1 MPDSLSMNESI
12 SKVLAI
18 KNEGNKAYV
27 EGIGCPKCNPLDLS
41 SNCRTSLKVS
51 KEEHAFL
58 IVQVVKDHRMIAVNV
73 C

>member
-1 MPDSLSMNESI
+1 MNQSI

-18 KNEGNKAYV
+18 KNEGNKAYI
-27 EGIGCPKCNPLDLS
+27 EGTGCPECNPLDFS
-41 SNCRTSLKVS
+41 TNSKTSLRVS